1 MIIKDKEGIY
11 ELKVDL
17 DRKVVTE
24 TYEKK
29 LFTKEAVTR
38 MAEDYR
44 NKIFP
49 LFKGKKWAKLCDMR
63 NYMMTQNVPEAQE
76 FVGECYR
83 NGMDKA
89 ALIVATKVL
98 EMQMNRVGEAQAFK
112 PVAFT
117 DPVEADNYLKSAGY

>member
-1 MIIKDKEGIY
+1 MVIRDAEGIY
-11 ELKVDL
+11 ELSVDVSRR
-17 DRKVVTE
+17 DATE
-24 TYEKK
+24 TYAKK
-29 LFTKEAVTR
+29 LFTVEAMQR

-44 NKIFP
+44 TKIFP

-63 NYMMTQNVPEAQE
+63 TYMMSSNVPEAQE

-89 ALIVATKVL
+89 AIVVASNVL
-98 EMQMNRVGEAQAFK
+98 EMQMNRAGEAQAFR

-117 DPVEADNYLKSAGY
+117 DPAEADK